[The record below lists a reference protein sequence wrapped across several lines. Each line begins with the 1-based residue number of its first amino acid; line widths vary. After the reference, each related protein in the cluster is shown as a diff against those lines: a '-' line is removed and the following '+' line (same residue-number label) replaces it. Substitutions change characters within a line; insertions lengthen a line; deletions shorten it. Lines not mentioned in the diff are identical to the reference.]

1 MSQGGRGKKERKS
14 QAGSVLTVNP
24 PVGLDVTNLRS
35 GPELK
40 ARVGHVTDGAT
51 RRLYLGRV

>member
-40 ARVGHVTDGAT
+40 ARVRRSTD
-51 RRLYLGRV
+51 